1 MDYDLINEMNDLC
14 NKLSVAGNQLKKY
27 GLAKAEKERDYKICL
42 HETALRLRE
51 TKDMP
56 VTLIDKV
63 VYGEPEVAKTR
74 FERDV
79 AETMHQ
85 TALEA
90 INILKLKIRI
100 LDAQISREWQGNV
113 K

>member
-1 MDYDLINEMNDLC
+1 MAEDYDLINELMDLC
-14 NKLSVAGNQLKKY
+14 NKLSVAGKQLKKY
-27 GLAKAEKERDYKICL
+27 GLIKAEKERDYKVCL

-63 VYGEPEVAKTR
+63 VYGEKEVADKR

-79 AETMHQ
+79 AETLQ
-85 TALEA
+85 RRC
-90 INILKLKIRI
+90 IR
-100 LDAQISREWQGNV
+100 QQSRQSTF
-113 K
+113 

>member
-14 NKLSVAGNQLKKY
+14 NKLSISGRQLQKY
-27 GLAKAEKERDYKICL
+27 GLAQAEKERDYKI
-42 HETALRLRE
+42 RLRQE
-51 TKDMP
+51 ALKLREDGMA

-63 VYGEPEVAKTR
+63 VYGDPEVAKAR

-79 AETMHQ
+79 AETMHT
-85 TALEA
+85 TAQES
-90 INILKLKIRI
+90 INILKLRIRI
-100 LDAQISREWQGNV
+100 LESQIQREWGQ